1 MKDTLIEIKNNLQGN
16 NSRVEEAENQINDFE
31 HKEAKNNQCKTTR
44 ENKLKEQG
52 QCKQPLG
59 QLQAYQHSH
68 HRGARRRRK
77 RSSYWKL
84 I

>member
-1 MKDTLIEIKNNLQGN
+1 MKDSVTEINKNLQGI
-16 NSRVEEAENQINDFE
+16 NSSVEEAENQINDFE

-59 QLQAYQHSH
+59 QLQVIQNLHHS
-68 HRGARRRRK
+68 GARRR
-77 RSSYWKL
+77 
-84 I
+84 